1 MTQPRISPLQHHGPW
16 LGLNDTVAPR
26 ELSPAFAT
34 VAHNVILAEGLI
46 RPRAPWRALGGLVA
60 SGHRIL
66 SLFHWHTR
74 ERDRHPLVFAKT
86 TNHGSNLS
94 AGRLWQLQTADDASE
109 LFSRMSPWPAQFHV
123 VGKTLYVIDG
133 GQKMV
138 RVTLDPIRAT
148 RIGILPPVRGTAEF
162 FNHPFDPRF
171 LPVGMV
177 VFAWDHADLDY
188 NRSFSAAA
196 GSGISGSYSYAVTH
210 YDSTTGRES
219 NPVIS
224 ESSIQVSN
232 ERPKILINQMSF
244 ESESENQPPTDAGID
259 EIRVYRRNDG
269 LGSSFFRLVAQQI
282 GFDSIDPFEN
292 QQTFLDSLADEDITV
307 SNANTGPF
315 APSRNGIPPA
325 SRCAAFYNDRMFY
338 GPLDDPGK
346 VYYSELGQPD
356 HVDGGAFLNVTGDES
371 DDVNGLLAV
380 GSQLHIGKS
389 RSIHILSGTIS
400 AATNTT
406 RAHGALDSELAK
418 SSHQVFKSKA
428 DIGPMNGFG
437 NNFILAGQ
445 PGMIIFGTDAGL
457 FSFDGQSSR
466 NLSVALISKTWK
478 AFIQRGS
485 GFHTQARLTFAV
497 DPHKRILY
505 VCNGRIGNVVG
516 PPILAYHYATGAWT
530 TVSEHQGPDEI
541 SSITCVATSLGDRP
555 GEDELQTFDLREASL
570 MVGFVNRK
578 AEVSTESE
586 NDDIRATRWRYETGD
601 LAVEPTIK
609 KHFYK
614 AKIML
619 KRASRFWG
627 NSPAVSVGYRRNGT
641 TFTSRKTLSMI
652 NSEPV
657 RVVPLQ
663 RQAHDIR
670 LVFQRSDQWDKG
682 WSPDVGITGF
692 ALSAELAGE
701 T

>member
-16 LGLNDTVAPR
+16 LGLNDTVSPR

-34 VAHNVILAEGLI
+34 VAHNVILHEGLI

-66 SLFHWHTR
+66 SLFHWHER

-86 TNHGSNLS
+86 TSHGSNLA
-94 AGRLWQLQTADDASE
+94 AGRLWQLQTAGEADE

-123 VGKTLYVIDG
+123 VGKTMYVIDG
-133 GQKMV
+133 GEKMA
-138 RVTLDPIRAT
+138 RVTLDGISTT
-148 RIGILPPVRGTAEF
+148 RVGILPPQKGNFIDPPGRLEGQVIFGWETDQAIF
-162 FNHPFDPRF
+162 QPFPGPLSGRF
-171 LPVGMV
+171 
-177 VFAWDHADLDY
+177 
-188 NRSFSAAA
+188 R
-196 GSGISGSYSYAVTH
+196 YAVTY
-210 YDSTTGRES
+210 YDQTSGRES

-224 ESSIQVSN
+224 RGLVISN
-232 ERPKILINQMSF
+232 RAPQIFFNYQTEAPSD
-244 ESESENQPPTDAGID
+244 SGID
-259 EIRVYRRNDG
+259 RVRVYRKNIG
-269 LGSSFFRLVAQQI
+269 LNQPFFRLIDNPVPGI
-282 GFDSIDPFEN
+282 GIDPFAEF
-292 QQTFLDSLADEDITV
+292 QIFVDVVGDADISV
-307 SNANTGPF
+307 SNVNSGPF

-338 GPLDDPGK
+338 APLDDPGK

-356 HVDGGAFLNVTGDES
+356 HVDGGAFLNVTGDET

-389 RSIHILSGTIS
+389 RSIHILSGAIS
-400 AATNTT
+400 AATNLS
-406 RAHGALDSELAK
+406 RAQGALDSELAK
-418 SSHQVFKSKA
+418 SSHVLFKSKA

-457 FSFDGQSSR
+457 FSFDGQSSV

-478 AFIQRGS
+478 AFIQRGT

-530 TVSEHQGPDEI
+530 TVSENQAPDQL
-541 SSITCVATSLGDRP
+541 SAITCVATSLGDRP
-555 GEDELQTFDLREASL
+555 GEDEVQSFDLREASL

-586 NDDIRATRWRYETGD
+586 DEDIRATRWLYETGD

-627 NSPAVSVGYRRNGT
+627 NTPAVSVGYRRNGS

-682 WSPDVGITGF
+682 WSPEVGITGF